1 MQRCSPP
8 TAQPPTAACQSIN
21 GCNVLRRCC
30 CFLSSRRLPERPQK
44 PHKQL
49 TATQRAAAAAAAA
62 GGVTEQKRSWLPW
75 RRNKAAPAAASE
87 LTNGKPA
94 SNKAGNG
101 AVTVVRVE
109 DGSLQHLNGNGSAP

>member
-1 MQRCSPP
+1 MQRCGPP
-8 TAQPPTAACQSIN
+8 TAQPARPPIN
-21 GCNVLRRCC
+21 GCIVLRRCC

-49 TATQRAAAAAAAA
+49 TATQRAAAAAA
-62 GGVTEQKRSWLPW
+62 GGVSEQKRSWLPW
-75 RRNKAAPAAASE
+75 RRNKPATAAAPE

-109 DGSLQHLNGNGSAP
+109 DGDLQHLNGNGSAP